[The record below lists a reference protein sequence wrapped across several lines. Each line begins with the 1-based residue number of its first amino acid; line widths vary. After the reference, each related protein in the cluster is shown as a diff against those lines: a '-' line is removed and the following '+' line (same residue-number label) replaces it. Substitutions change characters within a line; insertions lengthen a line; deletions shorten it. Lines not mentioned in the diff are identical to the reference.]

1 MSSLNVDVL
10 SLIFEE
16 LQYEK
21 KILYS
26 CLLVNRTWCKII
38 IPILWKNP
46 WNSRKFTRK
55 GSYGI
60 IISLLSNETREI
72 LRNQDIY
79 VPTSRRPLFNYVS
92 YCKFLDLDCLVYG
105 MIYHHNSRSDAIPF
119 LINEI
124 LELFINENDK
134 LTHLY
139 LMSSSYDYQIPLIPG
154 ADHCFS
160 KLEFLRCCNE
170 YNQDMLEW
178 LSKIS
183 KSIKILIF
191 NVYDN
196 QNISGIIKFIEV
208 QKNLNKIIWCNN
220 ETHNNNDFVSKLLA
234 AIFSKQ
240 NLISL
245 VIDFYTGYRIIDWDY
260 LKNLSLPVLK
270 FLTVNYMTSKDL
282 ISLINKTKG
291 CLTEIN
297 LKNID
302 IDRDRH
308 TPHVRSIYQNCPNL
322 RYLKLTL
329 FNELFDGEI
338 SDFETLL
345 TNCKYLEGLIV
356 DMCRLTL
363 SFDMNNFYKILA
375 KSSPTS
381 LFKFKFS
388 LGYFRRELESLELFF
403 DNWKGRNPM
412 LLQADAYT
420 TEINDLLTLI
430 YKYIGKGIIKSF
442 NRKYYPNFGDFEW

>member
-1 MSSLNVDVL
+1 
-10 SLIFEE
+10 
-16 LQYEK
+16 
-21 KILYS
+21 
-26 CLLVNRTWCKII
+26 
-38 IPILWKNP
+38 
-46 WNSRKFTRK
+46 
-55 GSYGI
+55 
-60 IISLLSNETREI
+60 
-72 LRNQDIY
+72 
-79 VPTSRRPLFNYVS
+79 
-92 YCKFLDLDCLVYG
+92 
-105 MIYHHNSRSDAIPF
+105 
-119 LINEI
+119 
-124 LELFINENDK
+124 
-134 LTHLY
+134 
-139 LMSSSYDYQIPLIPG
+139 
-154 ADHCFS
+154 
-160 KLEFLRCCNE
+160 
-170 YNQDMLEW
+170 
-178 LSKIS
+178 
-183 KSIKILIF
+183 
-191 NVYDN
+191 
-196 QNISGIIKFIEV
+196 V
-208 QKNLNKIIWCNN
+208 QKYLNKIIWCNN
-220 ETHNNNDFVSKLLA
+220 ETHKNNDFVSKLLA

-270 FLTVNYMTSKDL
+270 FLTVNYTTSKDL

-430 YKYIGKGIIKSF
+430 NKYIGKGIIKSF
-442 NRKYYPNFGDFEW
+442 NRKYYPDFDDFKW